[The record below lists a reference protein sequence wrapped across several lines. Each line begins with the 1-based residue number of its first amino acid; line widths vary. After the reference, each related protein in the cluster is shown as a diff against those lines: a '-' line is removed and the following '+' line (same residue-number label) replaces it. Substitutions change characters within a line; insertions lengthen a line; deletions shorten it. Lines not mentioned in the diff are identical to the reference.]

1 MIKTNLK
8 GAAGVQINIKDVS
21 GRPNTKAAPY
31 RIGLVGWTPKGP
43 SNIPVVV
50 TTESDLYSIFGT
62 PKGFKPSEVYLL
74 HNAKILLNAGAEVV
88 IVRTVQTATEETQET
103 LNLGVY
109 LVPSSGAASLSS
121 PVKSPKVYLYEDS
134 SGTLYKQT
142 DGITYNTTD
151 NGTLTKYKV
160 GTSSSPGA
168 FIAYERDATDT
179 SYCVEE
185 VYIVNETYIVG
196 SPVGLSY
203 NMDNV
208 LLNKQNQ
215 KLTAAD
221 HQDSPF
227 TMFLKYPG
235 FNKFFAAIRTFEV
248 GLETYLYPDVTGTL
262 YKQID
267 GITYSTAANGTTRY
281 KVGTSS
287 SVDAFLT
294 YSMNGV
300 YYELNG
306 FEAPHTLNADPSDIW
321 YSSEIASYKSYVQG
335 LGVYS
340 APYTVDVNSDSLIYG
355 DVWVKGAFRVANG
368 VRKADLDKAE
378 LNETLNLLVK
388 QLIAIRV
395 YESKTSQTPIETL
408 YATLN
413 EFVTDYGDQLEI
425 TSVAS
430 NLLNFKKRVDEVNLV
445 TTNTINKSVSRTE
458 LTGGTS
464 ETHPNRSSKALSD
477 AWGMFGDTTNV
488 DVSLLVDGGS
498 SIANFGDDRE
508 NAGFEQADMAVVTA
522 MLNVSSARMDAPCVL
537 DLPKRSKVNDLVT
550 YFKKYPSVG
559 NEVDGSTASY
569 ATFWGNAQDG
579 RQIINDT
586 FNKKQIEAARSV
598 FKAVVAYNVF
608 NTSYPW
614 QTQWGPNRGLITSP
628 SVGTINPR
636 TYPDEVGLLSQ
647 NRINPSR
654 LTTTGEYFWD
664 DYTLMAKSS
673 VLQRW
678 HAVCFLA
685 NLNKRYRKML
695 EQYVAELNTP
705 ALRKTIWNMLN
716 DDLNYIMNH
725 ADPPGLY
732 NYYVICDETNNTP
745 EVIDAGQLNVD
756 VGLEIVR
763 DTRVINLTTTLYKP
777 GGIVKSGIKV

>member
-62 PKGFKPSEVYLL
+62 PKGFKPYEVYLL
-74 HNAKILLNAGAEVV
+74 HNAKILLNAGAEVI
-88 IVRTVQTATEETQET
+88 IVRTVQATTEET
-103 LNLGVY
+103 LNYGVY
-109 LVPSSGAASLSS
+109 LAPSATAAEITQDT
-121 PVKSPKVYLYEDS
+121 V
-134 SGTLYKQT
+134 GTG
-142 DGITYNTTD
+142 DGIT
-151 NGTLTKYKV
+151 
-160 GTSSSPGA
+160 
-168 FIAYERDATDT
+168 
-179 SYCVEE
+179 
-185 VYIVNETYIVG
+185 
-196 SPVGLSY
+196 PVAISY

-208 LLNKQNQ
+208 LLNKKNQ
-215 KLTAAD
+215 KLVASED
-221 HQDSPF
+221 PDSPF

-235 FNKFFAAIRTFEV
+235 FNKFFTSIQTFEV
-248 GLETYLYPDVTGTL
+248 GELSALVYLYEDVTGTF
-262 YKQID
+262 YKQAD
-267 GITYSTAANGTTRY
+267 GTTYSTTVNGTTKY
-281 KVGTSS
+281 KIGTVSS
-287 SVDAFLT
+287 SGAFAT
-294 YSMNGV
+294 YSLDVTGTTAFSTLKTYVLNGV
-300 YYELNG
+300 YYTTGG
-306 FEAPHTLNADPSDIW
+306 FEAPHTLNADPSDDW
-321 YSSEIASYKSYVQG
+321 YSSEVAAFKAYVQG
-335 LGVYS
+335 LGVYTS
-340 APYTVDVNSDSLIYG
+340 PYVDDANKIYG
-355 DVWVKGAFRVANG
+355 DVFIAGEFYVANG
-368 VRKADLDKAE
+368 VLAANLSTLTEKNDT
-378 LNETLNLLVK
+378 LNEIVNQLV
-388 QLIAIRV
+388 AIRV
-395 YESKTSQTPIETL
+395 YESKTSQNPIETIF
-408 YATLN
+408 ATVN

-425 TSVAS
+425 TSVTS
-430 NLLNFKKRVDEVNLV
+430 NLLSFKKSEDVIDISV
-445 TTNTINKSVSRTE
+445 INKSVARAE
-458 LTGGTS
+458 LTGGSS
-464 ETHPNRSSKALSD
+464 ETHPNRSSQALAS
-477 AWGMFGDTTNV
+477 AWEMFGDTTNV
-488 DVSLLVDGGS
+488 EVSLLVDGGS
-498 SIANFGDDRE
+498 SIAGFGTDRE
-508 NAGFEQADMAVVTA
+508 NDGTETADMAVVTA
-522 MLNVSSARMDAPCVL
+522 MLKVSSSRMDAPCVL

-598 FKAVVAYNVF
+598 FKGVVAYNVF

-763 DTRVINLTTTLYKP
+763 DTRVINLTTTLYRT
-777 GGIVKSGIKV
+777 GGIVESGIKV

>member
-62 PKGFKPSEVYLL
+62 PKGFKPYEVYLL
-74 HNAKILLNAGAEVV
+74 HNAKILLNAGAEVI
-88 IVRTVQTATEETQET
+88 IVRTVQATTEET
-103 LNLGVY
+103 LNYGVY
-109 LVPSSGAASLSS
+109 LAPVGSSAEITQDT
-121 PVKSPKVYLYEDS
+121 V
-134 SGTLYKQT
+134 GTG
-142 DGITYNTTD
+142 DGIT
-151 NGTLTKYKV
+151 
-160 GTSSSPGA
+160 
-168 FIAYERDATDT
+168 
-179 SYCVEE
+179 
-185 VYIVNETYIVG
+185 
-196 SPVGLSY
+196 PVAVSY

-208 LLNKQNQ
+208 LLNKKNQ
-215 KLTAAD
+215 KLIASED
-221 HQDSPF
+221 PDSPF

-235 FNKFFAAIRTFEV
+235 FNKFFTSIQTFEV
-248 GLETYLYPDVTGTL
+248 GELSTIVYLYEDVTGTF
-262 YKQID
+262 YKQAD
-267 GITYSTAANGTTRY
+267 NTTYSTTVNGTTKY
-281 KVGTSS
+281 KIGTIASS
-287 SVDAFLT
+287 GAFVT
-294 YSMNGV
+294 YSLDSTNTTSFSTIKTYVLNGT
-300 YYELNG
+300 YYTTGG
-306 FEAPHTLNADPSDIW
+306 FEAPHSLNADPSDDW
-321 YSSEIASYKSYVQG
+321 YSSEVAAFKSYVQG
-335 LGVYS
+335 LGVYTT
-340 APYTVDVNSDSLIYG
+340 PYVDEANKIYG
-355 DVWVKGAFRVANG
+355 DVFVAGEFYVANG
-368 VRKADLDKAE
+368 VLAANLSGLTEK
-378 LNETLNLLVK
+378 NENLNLIVNQLV
-388 QLIAIRV
+388 AIRV
-395 YESKTSQTPIETL
+395 YESKTSQNPLETIF
-408 YATLN
+408 ATVN

-430 NLLNFKKRVDEVNLV
+430 NLLNFKKSEEVIDISV
-445 TTNTINKSVSRTE
+445 INKSVVRTE

-464 ETHPNRSSKALSD
+464 EAHPNRSSQALSS
-477 AWGMFGDTTNV
+477 AWEMFGDTTNV
-488 DVSLLVDGGS
+488 EVSLLVDGGS
-498 SIANFGDDRE
+498 SIAGFGTDRE
-508 NAGFEQADMAVVTA
+508 NDGTENADMAVVTA
-522 MLNVSSARMDAPCVL
+522 MLKVSSARMDAPCVL

-763 DTRVINLTTTLYKP
+763 DTRVINLTTTLYRT
-777 GGIVKSGIKV
+777 GGIVESGIKV